1 MKRIVIAAA
10 AAFAMLGA
18 AQAQTQPS
26 PFYGEL
32 GYTFLKLKE
41 EGSSSTRNGAIRG
54 MFGYA
59 FHPNIAVE
67 GMLGFAVNDDNETFV
82 DPTLGTVDLKVKVQ
96 NSFGIFVKPKYT
108 FNNQVEV
115 FGRLGWARS
124 KVKVTAS
131 AGGVSASASESD
143 NDFAYGAGVN
153 FNINPR
159 TYVGLDYMRYYSKEG
174 SKIDGVTL
182 GVGYRF

>member
-18 AQAQTQPS
+18 AQAQTQTS

-41 EGSSSTRNGAIRG
+41 EGLSTRNGAIRG
-54 MFGYA
+54 IVGYA

-67 GMLGFAVNDDNETFV
+67 GMLGFAVNDDSVTFV
-82 DPTLGTVDLKVKVQ
+82 DPTFGPVDVKVKLQ
-96 NSFGIFVKPKYT
+96 NSYGIFVKPKYA
-108 FNNQVEV
+108 FDKVEV
-115 FGRLGWARS
+115 FGRLGWTRS
-124 KVKVTAS
+124 KIKATANV
-131 AGGVSASASESD
+131 GGASASASESD
-143 NDFAYGAGVN
+143 SDFAYGAGVN

-159 TYVGLDYMRYYSKEG
+159 TYVGLDYMRYYSK
-174 SKIDGVTL
+174 DGAKVDGLTL

>member
-18 AQAQTQPS
+18 AQAQTQTS

-41 EGSSSTRNGAIRG
+41 EGLSTRNGAIRG
-54 MFGYA
+54 IFGYA
-59 FHPNIAVE
+59 FHPNVAVE
-67 GMLGFAVNDDNETFV
+67 GMVGFAVNDDSETFV
-82 DPTLGTVDLKVKVQ
+82 DPTFGPVDVKVKVQ
-96 NSFGIFVKPKYT
+96 NSYGIFFKPKYS

-115 FGRLGWARS
+115 FGRLGWTRS
-124 KVKVTAS
+124 KIKATAS
-131 AGGVSASASESD
+131 MGGVSASASDSD

-174 SKIDGVTL
+174 SKVDGLTL

>member
-41 EGSSSTRNGAIRG
+41 EGISTRNGAIRG
-54 MFGYA
+54 IFGYA

-67 GMLGFAVNDDNETFV
+67 GMVGFAVNDDNETFV
-82 DPTLGTVDLKVKVQ
+82 DPTFGPVDVKVKVQ
-96 NSFGIFVKPKYT
+96 NSYGIFIKPKYN
-108 FNNQVEV
+108 FNQVEV
-115 FGRLGWARS
+115 FGRLGWTRS
-124 KVKVTAS
+124 KIKVTANI
-131 AGGVSASASESD
+131 AGASGSASDSD

-153 FNINPR
+153 YNINPR

-174 SKIDGVTL
+174 TKVDGLTL

>member
-1 MKRIVIAAA
+1 MKRIVIAAV

-18 AQAQTQPS
+18 AQAQTQTQPS

-41 EGSSSTRNGAIRG
+41 EGLSTRNGAIRG
-54 MFGYA
+54 IFGYA

-67 GMLGFAVNDDNETFV
+67 GMLGFAVNDDSVTFV
-82 DPTLGTVDLKVKVQ
+82 DPTFGPVDVKVKLQ
-96 NSFGIFVKPKYT
+96 NSYGIFVKPKYA
-108 FNNQVEV
+108 FDKVEV
-115 FGRLGWARS
+115 FGRLGWTRA
-124 KVKVTAS
+124 KIKATAS
-131 AGGVSASASESD
+131 VGGASASASESD
-143 NDFAYGAGVN
+143 SDFAYGAGVN

-159 TYVGLDYMRYYSKEG
+159 TYVGLDYMRYYSK
-174 SKIDGVTL
+174 DGAKVDGLTL

>member
-18 AQAQTQPS
+18 AQAQTQTS
-26 PFYGEL
+26 PLYGEL

-41 EGSSSTRNGAIRG
+41 EGTSTRNGAIRG
-54 MFGYA
+54 IVGYA
-59 FHPNIAVE
+59 FHPNVAVE
-67 GMLGFAVNDDNETFV
+67 GMLGFAVNDDSERFV
-82 DPTLGTVDLKVKVQ
+82 DPTIGAVDVKVKVQ
-96 NSFGIFVKPKYT
+96 NSYGIFVKPKYA
-108 FNNQVEV
+108 FNNNQFEV
-115 FGRLGWARS
+115 FGRLGWTRS

-131 AGGVSASASESD
+131 AGGVSASASDSD

-159 TYVGLDYMRYYSKEG
+159 TYVGLDYMRYFSKEG
-174 SKIDGVTL
+174 TTIDGVTL